1 MVNKERASDLFSVT
15 AANAGLRALTLA
27 SKFALVIVLA
37 RYFAP
42 EDVGT
47 YGLMFSAVAI
57 AVFALGLEYH
67 YFTIRALI
75 ARPEGRQAGLVRD
88 QAVLYALVAM
98 AVLPLLGVLFWSGI
112 WSPVPG
118 GVLPWFFVLVV
129 VELAAQEAGIALI
142 ALSRP
147 LAANLVLFVRSGI
160 WVYPVVILTILGVRE
175 LSLIFLAW
183 FGGALFSIAV
193 AAWCLRGIGWRV
205 ALADPVDWSEMKT
218 GLRIAAPFVITTGA
232 SMGLL
237 FVDRFIIE
245 AYQGLGPVGIY
256 TLFAGIA
263 TSLHTLV
270 NTSVSLIRMPRLVKT
285 HHEAD
290 RARFRHELG
299 TMARITAASAVSLA
313 LVMSVGIVPILRI
326 VGKAVYEANLPVF
339 FGLLAAAMIRALADV
354 PLYSLYAK
362 HRDVLLLVVNLMG
375 FLVVVTTNLVLV
387 PAIGIIGSAI
397 AAVTGAAVLFL
408 LAFGFAFRVTDRVP
422 PTQATDAPPA
432 RLAL

>member
-1 MVNKERASDLFSVT
+1 VKKDSADLLSATVTNAS
-15 AANAGLRALTLA
+15 LRALTLA
-27 SKFALVIVLA
+27 SKFVLVIVLA

-88 QAVLYALVAM
+88 QAILYALVAVV
-98 AVLPLLGVLFWSGI
+98 ALPLLGLLFWTGV
-112 WSPVPG
+112 WSPLPES
-118 GVLPWFFVLVV
+118 VLPWFFVLVV

-147 LAANLVLFVRSGI
+147 LAANLVLFVRSAI
-160 WVYPVVILTILGVRE
+160 WVYPVITLTVLGVRDI
-175 LSLIFLAW
+175 SLIFLAW
-183 FGGALFSIAV
+183 FVGALASLAV

-205 ALADPVDWSEMKT
+205 ALADPVDWSGMRA
-218 GLRIAAPFVITTGA
+218 GLRIAAPFVVTTGA

-245 AYQGLGPVGIY
+245 AYLGLGPVGIY
-256 TLFAGIA
+256 TFFAGIA
-263 TSLHTLV
+263 TSVHTLV

-285 HHEAD
+285 HQDAD
-290 RARFRHELG
+290 PARFRHELG
-299 TMARITAASAVSLA
+299 MMARITAASAVSLA
-313 LVMSVGIVPILRI
+313 LVISIGIIPILRI
-326 VGKAVYEANLPVF
+326 VGKAVYETNLPVF
-339 FGLLAAAMIRALADV
+339 FVLLAAAMIRALADV

-362 HRDVLLLVVNLMG
+362 HRDVLLLVVNVVA
-375 FLVVVTTNLVLV
+375 FAVVVTVNLVLV
-387 PAIGIIGSAI
+387 PAVGLIGSAVG
-397 AAVTGAAVLFL
+397 AVTGASVLFL
-408 LAFGFAFRVTDRVP
+408 LALGFAFRVTDRVAP
-422 PTQATDAPPA
+422 AQATDAPPA

>member
-1 MVNKERASDLFSVT
+1 VKKERPADLFSAT
-15 AANAGLRALTLA
+15 ATNAGLRALTLA
-27 SKFALVIVLA
+27 SKFVLVVVLA

-67 YFTIRALI
+67 YFTMRALI

-88 QAVLYALVAM
+88 QAVLYALVA
-98 AVLPLLGVLFWSGI
+98 AAALPLLGLLFWSGI
-112 WSPVPG
+112 WSPLPG

-147 LAANLVLFVRSGI
+147 LAANLVLFVRSAV
-160 WVYPVVILTILGVRE
+160 WVYPVIALTVLGLRDI
-175 LSLIFLAW
+175 SLIFLAW
-183 FGGALFSIAV
+183 FVGALASVAV

-205 ALADPVDWSEMKT
+205 ALADPVDWSGMKA
-218 GLRIAAPFVITTGA
+218 GLRIAAPFVVTTGA

-256 TLFAGIA
+256 TFFAGIA

-285 HHEAD
+285 QQDAD
-290 RARFRHELG
+290 RARFRYELG
-299 TMARITAASAVSLA
+299 IMARITAAAAISLA
-313 LVMSVGIVPILRI
+313 VVMSVGIIPILRI

-339 FGLLAAAMIRALADV
+339 FVLLAAALIRALADV

-362 HRDVLLLVVNLMG
+362 HRDVLLLVVNVAA
-375 FLVVVTTNLVLV
+375 FAVVVTVNLVLV
-387 PAIGIIGSAI
+387 PAVGLIGAAI
-397 AAVTGAAVLFL
+397 AAVSGAFVLFVS
-408 LAFGFAFRVTDRVP
+408 AVGIAFRVTDRVVS
-422 PTQATDAPPA
+422 TQATDAPSA

>member
-1 MVNKERASDLFSVT
+1 MKKDSADLLSATVTNAS
-15 AANAGLRALTLA
+15 LRALTLA
-27 SKFALVIVLA
+27 SKFVLVIVLA

-88 QAVLYALVAM
+88 QAILYALVAVV
-98 AVLPLLGVLFWSGI
+98 ALPLLGLLFWTGV
-112 WSPVPG
+112 WSPLPES
-118 GVLPWFFVLVV
+118 VLPWFFVLVV

-147 LAANLVLFVRSGI
+147 LAANLVLFVRSAI
-160 WVYPVVILTILGVRE
+160 WVYPVITLTVLGVRDI
-175 LSLIFLAW
+175 SLIFLAW
-183 FGGALFSIAV
+183 FVGALASLAV

-205 ALADPVDWSEMKT
+205 ALADPVDWSGMRA
-218 GLRIAAPFVITTGA
+218 GLRIAAPFVVTTGA

-245 AYQGLGPVGIY
+245 AYLGLGPVGIY
-256 TLFAGIA
+256 TFFAGIA
-263 TSLHTLV
+263 TSVHTLV

-285 HHEAD
+285 HQDAD
-290 RARFRHELG
+290 PARFRHELG
-299 TMARITAASAVSLA
+299 MMARITAASAVSLA
-313 LVMSVGIVPILRI
+313 LVISIGIIPILRI
-326 VGKAVYEANLPVF
+326 VGKAVYETNLPVF
-339 FGLLAAAMIRALADV
+339 FVLLAAAMIRALADV

-362 HRDVLLLVVNLMG
+362 HRDVLLLVVNVVA
-375 FLVVVTTNLVLV
+375 FAVVVTVNLVLV
-387 PAIGIIGSAI
+387 PAVGLIGSAVG
-397 AAVTGAAVLFL
+397 AVTGASVLFL
-408 LAFGFAFRVTDRVP
+408 LALGFAFRVTDRVAP
-422 PTQATDAPPA
+422 AQATDAPPA

>member
-1 MVNKERASDLFSVT
+1 VRKELAADLLSATVT
-15 AANAGLRALTLA
+15 NAGLRALTLG
-27 SKFALVIVLA
+27 SKFVLVIVLA

-67 YFTIRALI
+67 YFTMRALI

-88 QAVLYALVAM
+88 QAVLYALVAVV
-98 AVLPLLGVLFWSGI
+98 ALPLLGVLFWSGM
-112 WSPVPG
+112 WSPLPES
-118 GVLPWFFVLVV
+118 VLPWFFVLVV

-147 LAANLVLFVRSGI
+147 LAANLVLFVRSGV
-160 WVYPVVILTILGVRE
+160 WVYPVIALTILGVRDI
-175 LSLIFLAW
+175 SLIFLAW
-183 FGGALFSIAV
+183 FVGALTSLAV

-205 ALADPVDWSEMKT
+205 ALADPVDWSGMRA
-218 GLRIAAPFVITTGA
+218 GLRIAAPFVVTTGA

-256 TLFAGIA
+256 TFFAGIA

-285 HHEAD
+285 HQDAD
-290 RARFRHELG
+290 QARFRHELG
-299 TMARITAASAVSLA
+299 IMARITAASAVSLA
-313 LVMSVGIVPILRI
+313 LVISIGIIPILRV
-326 VGKAVYEANLPVF
+326 VGKAVYEANLLVF
-339 FGLLAAAMIRALADV
+339 FVLLAAAMIRALADV

-362 HRDVLLLVVNLMG
+362 HRDVLLLVVNVLA
-375 FLVVVTTNLVLV
+375 FAVVITANLVLV
-387 PAIGIIGSAI
+387 PTVGLIGSAI
-397 AAVTGAAVLFL
+397 AAVTGASVLFL
-408 LAFGFAFRVTDRVP
+408 LALGFAFRVTDRVA